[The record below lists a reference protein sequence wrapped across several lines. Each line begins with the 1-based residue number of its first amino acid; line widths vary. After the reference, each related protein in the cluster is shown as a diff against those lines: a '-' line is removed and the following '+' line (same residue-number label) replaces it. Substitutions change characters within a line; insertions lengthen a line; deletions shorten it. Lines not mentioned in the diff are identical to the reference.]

1 MLLWVIMT
9 QQAPYAEVINSWDI
23 ARMVLEGKRMPIPAS
38 LPITIKELIEKCWA
52 QSPDDRPSMD
62 QVVHQLNFII
72 SSKM

>member
-52 QSPDDRPSMD
+52 QSPNARPTSD
-62 QVVHQLNFII
+62 QVVQELNLILA
-72 SSKM
+72 SKM